1 MPIYQLGSELIFPEA
16 SLASDDGLLAVGG
29 DLSPERLVLAYQ
41 NGIFPWFEDD
51 EQIMWWSPNPR
62 LILELNEFKVSKS
75 LKRIINSN
83 KFDVKLNTCFT
94 DVVEAC
100 SSTSR
105 KGEDGTWITE
115 GMKEAYIKLHK
126 LGIAYSVEV
135 FENKQLVGGLYGLA
149 IGKIFCGESMFHKV
163 SNASK
168 VALYY
173 LVDILK
179 ENNFNFI
186 DAQTPTNH
194 LISMGAK
201 EISRETFLSRL
212 KNNTKNL

>member
-94 DVVEAC
+94 DVIEAC
-100 SSTSR
+100 SSTNR